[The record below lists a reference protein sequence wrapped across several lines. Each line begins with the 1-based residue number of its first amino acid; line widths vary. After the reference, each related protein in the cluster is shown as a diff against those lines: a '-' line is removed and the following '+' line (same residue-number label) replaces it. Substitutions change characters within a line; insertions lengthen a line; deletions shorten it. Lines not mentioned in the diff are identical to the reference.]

1 MENIVKDFDLN
12 ELLISAAEKFNEF
25 EKLQVHLNIM
35 VAGKT
40 GVGKSTLINAVFG
53 SNVAKTGSGK
63 PVTQHLEEFNN
74 HPRLS
79 IYDTKGLELDEQS
92 RNAAVNEIIATVD
105 NKIKTND
112 INQAIHCLWYCI
124 GVSSNRIEQIEIDIL
139 RKLSEETQLPIIIVL
154 TKCYAKTARNEM
166 LQALK
171 EENLNVAD
179 IISVHAIDYE
189 VDDNYTVSAFGVKEL
204 IKKTAEILP
213 EAVKTAFIR
222 LQQADIDA
230 KIEHARSIVNK
241 YVITA
246 SGLAATP
253 IPFSDAFT
261 LIPTQIGMIAHVTT
275 CFGQE
280 IDKSIITGFV
290 SAVAG
295 TTATT
300 FVGRTIVTNVLK
312 FIPGIGSLTG
322 GAIAATTAGALT
334 KALGEAYILLMVEVA
349 KGNFSLS
356 DITSGN
362 AKDFIIP
369 IIQKILG
376 DADLKELIENIISK
390 KN

>member
-53 SNVAKTGSGK
+53 SDIAKTGTGK
-63 PVTQHLEEFNN
+63 PVTQYLEKYD
-74 HPRLS
+74 HPEDKFS
-79 IYDTKGLELDEQS
+79 IYDTKGLELDEES
-92 RNAAVNEIIATVD
+92 RNAAVNEIITTIA
-105 NKIKTND
+105 NQLKTND
-112 INQAIHCLWYCI
+112 INQAVHCLWYCI
-124 GVSSNRIEQIEIDIL
+124 GASSNRIEQAEIDLL
-139 RKLSEETQLPIIIVL
+139 RKLSEETELPIIIVL
-154 TKCYAKTARNEM
+154 TKCYAKKACNDM
-166 LQALK
+166 LQKLK
-171 EENLNVAD
+171 EENLNIAD
-179 IISVHAIDYE
+179 IIPVHAIDYE
-189 VDDNYTVSAFGVKEL
+189 ITDDVTVPAFGVKEL

-213 EAVKTAFIR
+213 EAVKTTFIR
-222 LQQADIDA
+222 LQQADIEA

-241 YVITA
+241 YVIA
-246 SGLAATP
+246 AAGLAATP

-261 LIPTQIGMIAHVTT
+261 LIPTQIGMIVHITT

-280 IDKSIITGFV
+280 IDKSVLTGFV

-312 FIPGIGSLTG
+312 FIPGIGSLVG

-349 KGNFSLS
+349 KGNFLS
-356 DITSGN
+356 DFAFEN

-369 IIQKILG
+369 IIKEILG
-376 DADLKELIENIISK
+376 NADLKEVVKNIISK